1 MDATDTSMDAMDD
14 MDTSMD
20 AMDNSSRRAPGSK
33 SRNASSR
40 ASRPLESDLC
50 CVSVRTRTRV
60 QALAEN
66 MQRAAARAAEMAE
79 KVLMVAMVC
88 V

>member
-1 MDATDTSMDAMDD
+1 MNAMDAMDA

-20 AMDNSSRRAPGSK
+20 AMDNSSRRAPSSK

-40 ASRPLESDLC
+40 VSRPLESDLC

-60 QALAEN
+60 EALAEN
-66 MQRAAARAAEMAE
+66 KQRAAAKAE
-79 KVLMVAMVC
+79 KVLMVVMGC
-88 V
+88 VMKMCFVNL

>member
-1 MDATDTSMDAMDD
+1 V
-14 MDTSMD
+14 
-20 AMDNSSRRAPGSK
+20 
-33 SRNASSR
+33 
-40 ASRPLESDLC
+40 E
-50 CVSVRTRTRV
+50 
-60 QALAEN
+60 ALAEN